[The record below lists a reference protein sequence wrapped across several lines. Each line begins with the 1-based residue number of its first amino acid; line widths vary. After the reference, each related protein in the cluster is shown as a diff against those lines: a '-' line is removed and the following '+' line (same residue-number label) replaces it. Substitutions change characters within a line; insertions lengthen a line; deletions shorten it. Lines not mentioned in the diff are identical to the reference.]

1 MKKNLFAMLLILALA
16 ATGLNPGMT
25 AQASETGTEETV
37 LNPMPPQFYESEDLF
52 DKTENGYIRSF
63 FNNGAIYIE
72 NYDNDFNIISRE
84 SYEVGMELPL
94 FGGFYRGSDA
104 FYIIEGQNNLEKN
117 NDKEIIRVIKYDF
130 NGNRVAAASISNKEG
145 IWEAETR
152 YPFNWS
158 NLTITEYD
166 GNLYI
171 ATGHEG
177 YVDASVGQGHQGLY
191 MISVDENTMEGEF
204 IFGDFWHS
212 FQKYLASDASGLYLL
227 EESDGDRCTT
237 VTKLDWTD
245 LKENWNP
252 DSSEFESR
260 HSVLDYGGD
269 KTSAWAI
276 PTYASPAGLALSD
289 DSVLTI
295 GTSIDQSRYA
305 EDGAGYLPR
314 NLYLTVTPKAVM
326 TKENTTLYED
336 HGDWA
341 VITRPVHN
349 KASEA
354 TSLKWITEEH
364 DKNGQYVYNAT
375 ITKIN
380 DGRFIIMWMQ
390 SWDEN
395 RVSVSENGALSGI
408 ITHYV
413 FTDGNGEIVS
423 REYTLNGN
431 ACCHPIV
438 EGSDVVFYSYCNTAF
453 DFITIDTK
461 TGEYSIKKTY
471 RIIPGDADR
480 NGAVDANDA
489 LLVLR
494 IAARLIESTPETES
508 IADVDG
514 NKTVDANDAL
524 LILQKA
530 AKLIDR
536 FPVEG

>member
-1 MKKNLFAMLLILALA
+1 
-16 ATGLNPGMT
+16 
-25 AQASETGTEETV
+25 
-37 LNPMPPQFYESEDLF
+37 
-52 DKTENGYIRSF
+52 
-63 FNNGAIYIE
+63 
-72 NYDNDFNIISRE
+72 
-84 SYEVGMELPL
+84 
-94 FGGFYRGSDA
+94 
-104 FYIIEGQNNLEKN
+104 
-117 NDKEIIRVIKYDF
+117 
-130 NGNRVAAASISNKEG
+130 
-145 IWEAETR
+145 
-152 YPFNWS
+152 
-158 NLTITEYD
+158 
-166 GNLYI
+166 
-171 ATGHEG
+171 
-177 YVDASVGQGHQGLY
+177 
-191 MISVDENTMEGEF
+191 MI
-204 IFGDFWHS
+204 
-212 FQKYLASDASGLYLL
+212 L

-314 NLYLTVTPKAVM
+314 NLCLTVTPKAVM

-380 DGRFIIMWMQ
+380 DDRFIIMWMQ

-395 RVSVSENGALSGI
+395 RVSVSESGALSGI

-480 NGAVDANDA
+480 NGVVDANDA

-494 IAARLIESTPETES
+494 IAARLFESTPETES

-530 AKLIDR
+530 AKLISFLSFCQNR
-536 FPVEG
+536 IHKGVYG